1 MIVALFLLALTSL
14 VDASPAFAHGLGQG
28 YDLPIPLWLF
38 LYGAAAAV
46 LVSFVPVSLLADKGR
61 VGKEGPYGYPRF
73 DLLKFPTLRAALTNR
88 PLLLGLR
95 LLSVALFLLVILS
108 GLFGQQN
115 PSSNFA
121 PTFVWITW
129 WVGFSFFTAFVGNLW
144 PLVNPWKILFEWAE
158 AFVRRLDP
166 KSSLELGISYPAVL
180 GVWPAVLLYTA
191 FVWLEVTFEGS
202 AEPKYLAFF
211 ALVYACI
218 TWSGMVVFGKGAW
231 LKGGEAFSVF
241 FGLLARFAPTEVRVK
256 RVELCEACGIC
267 ESVEGECVNCYEC
280 LAKVPPEDRE
290 LNLRPPAVGLG
301 RPDQVP
307 EGGAVF
313 VVLVLA
319 GVTYDGLV
327 VTPLWLRLQDLV
339 PVSETLGL
347 VAVPL
352 LFLAVYLVFVKL
364 SQLLGRGTG
373 RLGRFAAAYVYSLV
387 PIAIAYQVAH
397 YFTVFLAQGQRIV
410 HLVSDPFGWG
420 WNLLGTAGYG
430 LNATIVQADVVW
442 YSQVALIVAGHII
455 AVYLAHLI
463 ALRLLQDPRRVLKSQ
478 LPMLALMVLYT
489 VFSLWILSQPV
500 VEETKVAQA
509 PPEEVITTPP
519 EDVIP
524 PPPESSRSLPK
535 ADLPTSVLPVRE
547 PPMPEP
553 PMPEPASPDPPAA
566 EPSVSAAP

>member
-1 MIVALFLLALTSL
+1 VSRRFITAILLLLLLVPASLLA
-14 VDASPAFAHGLGQG
+14 ARPAFAHGLGQG

-61 VGKEGPYGYPRF
+61 VGKEVPYRYPSF
-73 DLLKFPTLRAALTNR
+73 DLLKFRPLRAALTNR
-88 PLLLGLR
+88 PFLFGLR

-108 GLFGQQN
+108 GLFGRQN

-129 WVGFSFFTAFVGNLW
+129 WVGFSFFTAFVGSLW
-144 PLVNPWKILFEWAE
+144 PLLNPWKILFEWAE

-166 KSSLELGISYPAVL
+166 KGSLELGISYPAFL

-191 FVWLEVTFEGS
+191 FVWLEVVFEGS

-211 ALVYACI
+211 AVVYSCI
-218 TWSGMVVFGKGAW
+218 TFSGMVVFGKDAW
-231 LKGGEAFSVF
+231 LRGGEVFSVF
-241 FGLLARFAPTEVRVK
+241 FGLLGRFAPTEVRVK
-256 RVELCEACGIC
+256 RVELCEGCDIC

-280 LAKVPPEDRE
+280 LPEVPPEDRE

-301 RPDQVP
+301 RPDQVLP
-307 EGGAVF
+307 GGVMF

-327 VTPLWLRLQDLV
+327 VTPLWLRLQDFV
-339 PVSETLGL
+339 PISKTLGL
-347 VAVPL
+347 LAVPL
-352 LFLAVYLVFVKL
+352 LFLAVYLIFVKL
-364 SQLLGRGTG
+364 SQLLGGGTG
-373 RLGRFAAAYVYSLV
+373 GLGRFAAAYVYSLV

-397 YFTVFLAQGQRIV
+397 YFTLFLAQGQRIV
-410 HLVSDPFGWG
+410 HLISDPFGWG
-420 WNLLGTAGYG
+420 WNLFGTGGYG

-442 YSQVALIVAGHII
+442 YSQVALIVTGHII

-463 ALRLLQDPRRVLKSQ
+463 ALRLLQAPRRVRVLKSQ

-535 ADLPTSVLPVRE
+535 ADLPKSVPPAPE
-547 PPMPEP
+547 SPMPEP
-553 PMPEPASPDPPAA
+553 PMAEPASPT
-566 EPSVSAAP
+566 